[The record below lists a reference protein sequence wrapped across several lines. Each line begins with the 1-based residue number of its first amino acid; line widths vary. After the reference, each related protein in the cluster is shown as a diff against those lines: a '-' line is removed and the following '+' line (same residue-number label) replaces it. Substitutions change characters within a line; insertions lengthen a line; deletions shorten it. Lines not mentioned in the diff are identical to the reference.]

1 MRAAGSDDPVSLDA
15 LGCSVCS
22 LQRDEHPVT
31 VVVHRDNLG
40 AAVHDDAVLGEPA
53 GQDLLGPPLRQ
64 AALELPPAARARERH
79 LGHAPEVRVEDARE
93 AEVLGCLEYPVG
105 DPGLLQNLERG
116 WLQRGCPGLVVR
128 LRRPFDHACT
138 HPMTGELDG
147 REQARR
153 PGAYHQN
160 LCPRLPRCP
169 RITHQPQ

>member
-64 AALELPPAARARERH
+64 AALKLPRAADAGKVR
-79 LGHAPEVRVEDARE
+79 LGDRLQIGVEHPRVPEVHRRQQDLRDDAGLRED
-93 AEVLGCLEYPVG
+93 
-105 DPGLLQNLERG
+105 
-116 WLQRGCPGLVVR
+116 LQRSR
-128 LRRPFDHACT
+128 LQR
-138 HPMTGELDG
+138 
-147 REQARR
+147 RR
-153 PGAYHQN
+153 PGLARRH
-160 LCPRLPRCP
+160 RLALDNAGADPVPC
-169 RITHQPQ
+169 